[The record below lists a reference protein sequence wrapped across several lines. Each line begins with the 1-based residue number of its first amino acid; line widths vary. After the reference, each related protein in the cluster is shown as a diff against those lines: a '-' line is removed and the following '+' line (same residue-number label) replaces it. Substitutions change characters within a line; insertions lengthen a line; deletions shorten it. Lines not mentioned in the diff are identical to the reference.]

1 MMNIL
6 MMYLILIVLWLFIV
20 LEVFFFIFN
29 EYVKVRV
36 IV

>member
-6 MMYLILIVLWLFIV
+6 MMYLVLIVLWLFII
-20 LEVFFFIFN
+20 LEVFFFILN
-29 EYVKVRV
+29 ENVKVRV